1 MSDLVAPTLKV
12 ADWPTVLLTPV
23 GWKAMVGVAAGEF
36 VVPVDFRD
44 SAEFLSEGVVI
55 AVTLT

>member
-1 MSDLVAPTLKV
+1 LVAPTLKV
-12 ADWPTVLLTPV
+12 ADCPTVLFNPV
-23 GWKAMVGVAAGEF
+23 GWKVIVGVAAGEF

>member
-1 MSDLVAPTLKV
+1 LVAPTVKV
-12 ADWPTVLLTPV
+12 ADCPTVLFNPV
-23 GWKAMVGVAAGEF
+23 GWKVIVGATAGEF

>member
-1 MSDLVAPTLKV
+1 V

-23 GWKAMVGVAAGEF
+23 GWNEIVGVAAGEF
-36 VVPVDFRD
+36 VVPVDFSD